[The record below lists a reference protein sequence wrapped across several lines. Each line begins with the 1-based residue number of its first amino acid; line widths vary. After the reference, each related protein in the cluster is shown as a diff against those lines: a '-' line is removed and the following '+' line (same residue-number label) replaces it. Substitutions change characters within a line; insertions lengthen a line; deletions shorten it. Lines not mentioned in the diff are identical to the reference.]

1 MEDNKAP
8 VILILASFVIVMA
21 GMKAASS
28 LLVWVTP
35 ASGGFLLF
43 RVGWVLSAGERLKIA
58 PALKRAVAVFN
69 KPCGLW
75 TR

>member
-28 LLVWVTP
+28 LLVWGYPWLGACRRNPLELTLV
-35 ASGGFLLF
+35 
-43 RVGWVLSAGERLKIA
+43 SALE
-58 PALKRAVAVFN
+58 
-69 KPCGLW
+69 
-75 TR
+75 